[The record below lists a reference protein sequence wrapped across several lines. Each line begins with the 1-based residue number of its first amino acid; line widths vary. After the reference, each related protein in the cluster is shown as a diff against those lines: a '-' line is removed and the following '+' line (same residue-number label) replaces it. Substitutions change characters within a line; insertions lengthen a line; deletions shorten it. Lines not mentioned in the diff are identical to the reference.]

1 MRHLAAIIAAV
12 LSVTTGGPLRCPC
25 RLATLTTA
33 PAKATSEERGDSG
46 CSHQCGC
53 KSHAGKD
60 VDRQAP
66 PSSPRPEPCDH
77 GPGIDL
83 LAFTAVD
90 RQADDAGGTQLVVPG
105 VARTGSEL
113 ARKHALVPDPSGRS
127 TSPTSHLRYAHA
139 FRC

>member
-25 RLATLTTA
+25 RLATLASTPA
-33 PAKATSEERGDSG
+33 PPERPVDSG
-46 CSHQCGC
+46 RSHQCGC

-60 VDRQAP
+60 VDRPAP
-66 PSSPRPEPCDH
+66 PASPRPEPCDH

-83 LAFTAVD
+83 LACTAVD
-90 RQADDAGGTQLVVPG
+90 RQADDSGGNQLIVPA
-105 VARTGSEL
+105 VAHTGSEL
-113 ARKHALVPDPSGRS
+113 AGKHALAPDPSGRS
-127 TSPTSHLRYAHA
+127 TSPTAHLRYAHA